1 MFQPALLLTTDILIR
16 AIVTLLHSVAEQ
28 TLGDAGTVSTGQLVG
43 VLTERLVRYQ
53 QWFYL
58 FLFCL
63 FITIFHSPLPVTGL
77 LLQVKGET
85 WGTSDSLET
94 LAQIR
99 GKRWW

>member
-43 VLTERLVRYQ
+43 VLTEWLVRHQ
-53 QWFYL
+53 QWLYL
-58 FLFCL
+58 LLLCL

-77 LLQVKGET
+77 LLQIKSQT
-85 WGTSDSLET
+85 WGTPDGLET
-94 LAQIR
+94 LGQMR
-99 GKRWW
+99 